1 MCNLN
6 SRHQRVKPKLRSSA
20 HRDSS
25 ALVCL
30 SQLWA
35 MHVVPP
41 PTARL
46 TGMTEFYMTTKSITE
61 HIGESVCVGISG
73 YDN

>member
-1 MCNLN
+1 MCRPN
-6 SRHQRVKPKLRSSA
+6 SRHQRVKPKLCSLA

-25 ALVCL
+25 ALVSL

-41 PTARL
+41 PTAKL
-46 TGMTEFYMTTKSITE
+46 TGMTEFYITTKSITE
-61 HIGESVCVGISG
+61 HTGEPVCVGISG
-73 YDN
+73 YNY